1 MIMNTPNISNLKTIT
16 DISFFDFMRCFFC
29 DPKKYA
35 QITKK
40 AKEKQIFMFYRT
52 MSIMYPVQMHAI
64 NGIHDIRLID
74 QLHKNFG
81 KQGAPY
87 PRWLYTKSEKE
98 KTEKEK
104 LDFSEDIIQKFISV
118 YDLEPKSFDF
128 LLSIDKQFVI
138 DELTRIKTEMSNEYK
153 KVKTDKANKVK

>member
-1 MIMNTPNISNLKTIT
+1 MKSG
-16 DISFFDFMRCFFC
+16 FG
-29 DPKKYA
+29 A
-35 QITKK
+35 VAK
-40 AKEKQIFMFYRT
+40 AFILYRDERNR
-52 MSIMYPVQMHAI
+52 A
-64 NGIHDIRLID
+64 RE
-74 QLHKNFG
+74 
-81 KQGAPY
+81 
-87 PRWLYTKSEKE
+87 TKSEKE

-153 KVKTDKANKVK
+153 KVKTDKAK